1 MHHDFQEDLV
11 HPKSGHSNHHRAAA
25 ENEAIGS
32 ATEDYDSSDFAG
44 TYFDP
49 RPLVDD
55 DAKS

>member
-1 MHHDFQEDLV
+1 M